1 MDIECESDIEDNK
14 TVDEVYWTREDDN
27 NKVRYCV
34 FVCMARN
41 LSGERIEFV
50 GALDKSKI

>member
-34 FVCMARN
+34 VVCMARN